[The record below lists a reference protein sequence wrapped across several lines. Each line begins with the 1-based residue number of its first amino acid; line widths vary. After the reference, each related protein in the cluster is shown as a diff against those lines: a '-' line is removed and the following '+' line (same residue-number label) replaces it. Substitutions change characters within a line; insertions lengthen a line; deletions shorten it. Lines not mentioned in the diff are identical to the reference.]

1 MKKSGSFTFQINP
14 EIASREIQGQLLF
27 LRPADRHLYTT
38 NDAGQFIWRHLV
50 RKTPV
55 DKLIAVFQKEF
66 GLTEDAAA
74 NDVRKFLGELKKK
87 QIIVRTGGL

>member
-1 MKKSGSFTFQINP
+1 MNKSGSSAYRINP
-14 EIASREIQGQLLF
+14 EIASREIQGHLLF

-66 GLTEDAAA
+66 SLTEDAAA
-74 NDVRKFLGELKKK
+74 KDVRKFLGELEKKK
-87 QIIVRTGGL
+87 LIVRTVGP